1 MVMDALRGYL
11 QLANGVTEMSR
22 QRATAMAKAMLS
34 SPEATR
40 EQVATLANDLV
51 EASKAN
57 RDAVASLVK
66 YEVDRGLG
74 RLGFATAE
82 ELTEMTA
89 RVRSL
94 ESEVRDL
101 RQAVAAAEQA
111 AKAAAQ
117 ASEQATEQASEREKA
132 TGPARRSSRASATRK
147 APTSA
152 AAVSAGGAPARKR
165 RPAKSQTGDGD
176 GAA

>member
-11 QLANGVTEMSR
+11 QLASGVTEMSR

-40 EQVATLANDLV
+40 DQVSALANDLV
-51 EASKAN
+51 ETSKEN

-74 RLGFATAE
+74 RLGFANAE
-82 ELTEMTA
+82 EVADLTG

-94 ESEVRDL
+94 ESEVREL
-101 RQAVAAAEQA
+101 RQAASAAVVVPGKVSGPTASA
-111 AKAAAQ
+111 AKAA
-117 ASEQATEQASEREKA
+117 RK
-132 TGPARRSSRASATRK
+132 PAPRRTTPS
-147 APTSA
+147 
-152 AAVSAGGAPARKR
+152 GRKR
-165 RPAKSQTGDGD
+165 AVAKPDAGDNS
-176 GAA
+176 A

>member
-11 QLANGVTEMSR
+11 QLAGGVTEMSR

-40 EQVATLANDLV
+40 DQVATLANDLI
-51 EASKAN
+51 EASKMN
-57 RDAVASLVK
+57 RDAVATLVK

-82 ELTEMTA
+82 ELTEMAA

-94 ESEVRDL
+94 ESDVREL
-101 RQAVAAAEQA
+101 RQAVIAAEQA
-111 AKAAAQ
+111 A
-117 ASEQATEQASEREKA
+117 EQARTAS
-132 TGPARRSSRASATRK
+132 RK
-147 APTSA
+147 APARKAPVRKAARGKAPAATATSGTA
-152 AAVSAGGAPARKR
+152 SGDGAPARKR
-165 RPAKSQTGDGD
+165 RAAKPKDGTG
-176 GAA
+176 